1 LSKRHL
7 RAGSS
12 VGGKV
17 VLPAGAQGAGEVA
30 AMTRIDLHIDCD
42 ALALGLKKAAAQV
55 QAFIEAAE
63 AVHWRFVNPHSILR
77 DFDKWFE
84 FECVAHGLKKRPR
97 Q

>member
-7 RAGSS
+7 RAGAAA
-12 VGGKV
+12 GGKV
-17 VLPAGAQGAGEVA
+17 VLPAGAQGAVGEVE

-84 FECVAHGLKKRPR
+84 FECVAHGLKD
-97 Q
+97 